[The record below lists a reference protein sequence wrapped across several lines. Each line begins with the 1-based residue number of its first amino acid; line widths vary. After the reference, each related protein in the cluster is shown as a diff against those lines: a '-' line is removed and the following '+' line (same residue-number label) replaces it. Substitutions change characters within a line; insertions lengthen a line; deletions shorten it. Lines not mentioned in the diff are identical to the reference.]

1 MKKLRFSACLVLI
14 MMVLILPVQA
24 TLDNNIQIYGA
35 NWVSGF
41 FEVASDVHGD
51 SHTVYIADQNN
62 SQIQVFDENL
72 KPLYR
77 FGGYGEKEGNFIEI
91 HGIYFDHE
99 NLYATSIDSFKEKKG
114 RIQQFDQHGIY
125 QRTFSLPEKRSD
137 FTAVT
142 KTENNTIIAITEGSI
157 CTYQENGSLIQEAFM
172 IKNVSF
178 LFLQD
183 ITSLNHD
190 QIVFIDRG
198 RRGFF
203 ISNADLTE
211 LKIFGEEYLSI
222 PIALSFFQQKIYI
235 ADANGEIFCFSLNGK
250 LLKSIK
256 TNLYINGFLL
266 LSPQK
271 ILATSPLKKGL
282 FQIDWNTAKIEETH
296 QLPSNELE
304 LHWPSK
310 IWVDDEENILV
321 NDDYTKGVK
330 VINSKTGQYIRE
342 SGLIK
347 QEGIQV
353 SSVVGASDKSLYM
366 LSSYNASAIYQFSET
381 QEVNSA
387 IVHEESKLV
396 ALGVDNQENLFA
408 LDTQLNKIW
417 KLDKHLNILSSFSI
431 DTQYGALAGLFVN
444 SQVYISTRSGK
455 VLSLDK
461 NTGRINRVYSFEKLD
476 DNINWQNFLLYQNYI
491 IFSDRKNHCLEV
503 FSILNESPIRTY
515 GRMGGPKTWT
525 SKEKIQVDIGYE
537 PGKFLFPEGV
547 IQKEEWVFVADS
559 GNHRIQKIPLSI
571 LLVKETVIKLQVGQ
585 KTAMVNDKRISLE
598 EAPFIRNNRTYVPL
612 RFVAEAFDISVEWI
626 APEQKILLKEEE
638 NSVEL
643 WINRTIV
650 RKNGQEMSIDASPLL
665 MKNRTYVPIRF
676 VAEALDARVEWESK
690 TQTVMIRR

>member
-1 MKKLRFSACLVLI
+1 MKKVRFTVCLVLT
-14 MMVLILPVQA
+14 MLVLILPVKA
-24 TLDNNIQIYGA
+24 ALENNIQIYGA

-41 FEVASDVHGD
+41 FEVASDIHGD
-51 SHTVYIADQNN
+51 SHMAYIADQNN

-99 NLYATSIDSFKEKKG
+99 SLYATSIDSFKEKKG

-125 QRTFSLPEKRSD
+125 QRTFTLPEKRSD
-137 FTAVT
+137 FTALT
-142 KTENNTIIAITEGSI
+142 KTENNTIVAITEGSI

-190 QIVFIDRG
+190 QIAFIDRG

-203 ISNADLTE
+203 VSNVELTE
-211 LKIFGEEYLSI
+211 LKIIGEEYLSI

-256 TNLYINGFLL
+256 TNLYINGFLM
-266 LSPQK
+266 LSSQK

-310 IWVDDEENILV
+310 LWVDDEENIHI

-342 SGLIK
+342 SGLIN

-353 SSVVGASDKSLYM
+353 SSVVGTSDKSLYM
-366 LSSYNASAIYQFSET
+366 LSSYNASTIYQFLDN

-387 IVHEESKLV
+387 VVHDESKLV
-396 ALGVDNQENLFA
+396 ALGLDNQEILFA

-417 KLDKHLNILSSFSI
+417 KLDKHLDTLSSFSI

-444 SQVYISTRSGK
+444 SQVYISTRSGN
-455 VLSLDK
+455 VLSMDK
-461 NTGRINRVYSFEKLD
+461 NTGKINRVYSFEKLA

-491 IFSDRKNHCLEV
+491 IFSDRKNHCLEI
-503 FSILNESPIRTY
+503 FSTINENPIRTY

-537 PGKFLFPEGV
+537 PGKFLFPEGLM
-547 IQKEEWVFVADS
+547 QKEEWLFVADS
-559 GNHRIQKIPLSI
+559 GNHRIQKIPLSV
-571 LLVKETVIKLQVGQ
+571 LLVKETVIKLQIGH
-585 KTAMVNDKRISLE
+585 KTAMINDKRISLE

-626 APEQKILLKEEE
+626 ASEQKILLKEGE
-638 NSVEL
+638 NVVEL
-643 WINRTIV
+643 WVNRTIV
-650 RKNGQEMSIDASPLL
+650 RKNGQELTIDAAPLL